1 MRTRQKVKD
10 ERRCMQAEM
19 SGKNKQKSSAGKTA
33 LPSAQG
39 PQTPL
44 RLLVGCGCYLRLTRL
59 AADVEHK
66 TLEGDSATT
75 AKT

>member
-1 MRTRQKVKD
+1 MRTRQKVKN

-33 LPSAQG
+33 LPRDLKPRCACWLG
-39 PQTPL
+39 
-44 RLLVGCGCYLRLTRL
+44 GCYLRLTRL
-59 AADVEHK
+59 AADVELK

-75 AKT
+75 AET